1 MKLIFLNFMRA
12 CMRKIC
18 HITSVHYRYDTR
30 IFLKMCT
37 SLSQKYTTY
46 LVVADGLGNEVKNGV
61 NIIDTG
67 SFLSRKERIFKA
79 PNVVYQKALELDAD
93 LYHIHDPELMHIALK
108 LKKQG
113 KCVIYD
119 SHEDFPDQLKSKE
132 YLNKYFAYTLS
143 FLTKFYE
150 KYICSRLSFVVAAT
164 PKIRNKF
171 LKFCSNVIDINNY
184 PILGELSSDH
194 KSWSNVNKEIAYIG
208 TISKERGIIE
218 LVKALEYTT
227 SEVRLNL
234 VGTFEEIDTYN
245 IVKNLDGWKYVNELG
260 KRNRVE
266 VKEILDKSLLGIVT
280 FLPSPNHTEA
290 QPNKMFEYMSAGI
303 PVLGSFFPL
312 WKDILEGNDC
322 GICIDPESSK
332 EIASVIDKL
341 VADPNFAKVMGE
353 RGIQAINEKYNWSI
367 EEIKL
372 FKLYEKLLGN

>member
-1 MKLIFLNFMRA
+1 MNKVAHL
-12 CMRKIC
+12 
-18 HITSVHYRYDTR
+18 TSVHYRYDTR

-37 SLSQKYTTY
+37 SLTQKYNTY

-61 NIIDTG
+61 NIIDIG

-79 PNVVYQKALELDAD
+79 PNIVYQNALELYAD
-93 LYHIHDPELMHIALK
+93 LYHIHDPELMHIGLK

-164 PKIRNKF
+164 PKIRSKF

-194 KSWSNVNKEIAYIG
+194 KSWNSVNKEIAYIG

-234 VGTFEEIDTYN
+234 VGTFEEIGTYN

-341 VADPNFAKVMGE
+341 VDDPNLAKIMGE
-353 RGIQAINEKYNWSI
+353 RGIQAVNEKYNWSI

-372 FKLYEKLLGN
+372 FKLYETLLGN